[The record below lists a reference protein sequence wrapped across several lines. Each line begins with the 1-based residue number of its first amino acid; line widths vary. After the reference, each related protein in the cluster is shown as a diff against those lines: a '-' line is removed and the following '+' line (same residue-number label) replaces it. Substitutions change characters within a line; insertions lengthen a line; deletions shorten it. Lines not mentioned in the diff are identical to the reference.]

1 MAAKLVKPS
10 IMARTEDG
18 SPVVEV
24 FAFEYKD
31 GKLVMD
37 CKALGSMRMDVII
50 APEDL
55 AKGWSIIKK
64 DRGALMQ
71 FAKRLPKALRA
82 QKKKERSVRVGQITL
97 LARLIRIER
106 ADTKE
111 DVDECISR

>member
-55 AKGWSIIKK
+55 AKGWSIVKK

-71 FAKRLPKALRA
+71 FAKRLGRHRA
-82 QKKKERSVRVGQITL
+82 THLPG
-97 LARLIRIER
+97 
-106 ADTKE
+106 
-111 DVDECISR
+111 

>member
-37 CKALGSMRMDVII
+37 CKALG
-50 APEDL
+50 
-55 AKGWSIIKK
+55 KGWSIIKK

-82 QKKKERSVRVGQITL
+82 QKKKSGQS
-97 LARLIRIER
+97 ESG
-106 ADTKE
+106 K
-111 DVDECISR
+111 

>member
-55 AKGWSIIKK
+55 A
-64 DRGALMQ
+64 RAGAL
-71 FAKRLPKALRA
+71 
-82 QKKKERSVRVGQITL
+82 
-97 LARLIRIER
+97 
-106 ADTKE
+106 
-111 DVDECISR
+111 SRKIAAP

>member
-64 DRGALMQ
+64 APPQ
-71 FAKRLPKALRA
+71 SVACSEE
-82 QKKKERSVRVGQITL
+82 KERSVRVGQITL

>member
-55 AKGWSIIKK
+55 AKGWSIVKK

-71 FAKRLPKALRA
+71 FASPKRCVLRRKRA
-82 QKKKERSVRVGQITL
+82 ASRSRANNITCPSDSC
-97 LARLIRIER
+97 R
-106 ADTKE
+106 AGRYE
-111 DVDECISR
+111 GGCR

>member
-55 AKGWSIIKK
+55 AKGWSIVKK

-71 FAKRLPKALRA
+71 FAKRLPKGVARA
-82 QKKKERSVRVGQITL
+82 PEERERPVGVGQITL
-97 LARLIRIER
+97 LARPIRVGGRYEGGCR
-106 ADTKE
+106 
-111 DVDECISR
+111 

>member
-24 FAFEYKD
+24 FELEYKE

-82 QKKKERSVRVGQITL
+82 QKKKSGQS
-97 LARLIRIER
+97 ESG
-106 ADTKE
+106 K
-111 DVDECISR
+111 

>member
-55 AKGWSIIKK
+55 AKGWSIVKK
-64 DRGALMQ
+64 DRGAQ
-71 FAKRLPKALRA
+71 APPQSVACSE
-82 QKKKERSVRVGQITL
+82 ERERPVGVGQITL
-97 LARLIRIER
+97 LARPIRVGR

-111 DVDECISR
+111 DVDEYISR

>member
-50 APEDL
+50 GLEHYQERSRRPDAVCQAPPQSVACSEE
-55 AKGWSIIKK
+55 
-64 DRGALMQ
+64 
-71 FAKRLPKALRA
+71 
-82 QKKKERSVRVGQITL
+82 KERSVRVGQITL

>member
-24 FAFEYKD
+24 FAFECKD

-50 APEDL
+50 A
-55 AKGWSIIKK
+55 
-64 DRGALMQ
+64 
-71 FAKRLPKALRA
+71 
-82 QKKKERSVRVGQITL
+82 T
-97 LARLIRIER
+97 
-106 ADTKE
+106 
-111 DVDECISR
+111 

>member
-1 MAAKLVKPS
+1 
-10 IMARTEDG
+10 
-18 SPVVEV
+18 
-24 FAFEYKD
+24 
-31 GKLVMD
+31 MD

-55 AKGWSIIKK
+55 AKGWSIVKK

-82 QKKKERSVRVGQITL
+82 QKERERPVGVGQITS
-97 LARLIRIER
+97 LARPIRVGR

-111 DVDECISR
+111 DVDEYISR

>member
-55 AKGWSIIKK
+55 AKGWSIIN
-64 DRGALMQ
+64 RGALMQ

-82 QKKKERSVRVGQITL
+82 QKKKSGQS
-97 LARLIRIER
+97 ESG
-106 ADTKE
+106 K
-111 DVDECISR
+111 

>member
-37 CKALGSMRMDVII
+37 CKALGSMRMDVMI
-50 APEDL
+50 AP
-55 AKGWSIIKK
+55 
-64 DRGALMQ
+64 
-71 FAKRLPKALRA
+71 
-82 QKKKERSVRVGQITL
+82 VT
-97 LARLIRIER
+97 
-106 ADTKE
+106 
-111 DVDECISR
+111 

>member
-55 AKGWSIIKK
+55 AKGWSIVKK
-64 DRGALMQ
+64 DRG
-71 FAKRLPKALRA
+71 KNITCPSDSCRA
-82 QKKKERSVRVGQITL
+82 GRYEGGCR
-97 LARLIRIER
+97 
-106 ADTKE
+106 
-111 DVDECISR
+111 

>member
-55 AKGWSIIKK
+55 AKGWSIVKK
-64 DRGALMQ
+64 DRGAPDAVCQ
-71 FAKRLPKALRA
+71 APPQSVACSE
-82 QKKKERSVRVGQITL
+82 ERERPVGVGQITL
-97 LARLIRIER
+97 LARPIRVGR

-111 DVDECISR
+111 DVDEYISR